1 VYRQRVGAVI
11 HAYHRRVR
19 LRVAGA
25 VGFVFAVV
33 VYVCGVLMDSPS
45 LMAQGALGALGV
57 AMVYVVL
64 GGRGAPSGLRWA
76 LVGCLA
82 AVAAT
87 VGAETYWTSQP
98 SDVGYFAYAPAG
110 QARAALDAL
119 LDESVVRQRWLAL
132 GLLGAAGFAVVAVRQ
147 LPERHDEPRP
157 RHWWLVAVGAG
168 FGLPLAYLA
177 LDAWQTVTFR
187 IALGQGVAGAVADVA
202 AAIWLPVTAAVV
214 ALAAGVLAVR
224 RDAAWPAT
232 VGVFLFAVSAVYAAG
247 NLASSM
253 PLPRK
258 PNVVAPGLLYES
270 SSVALSVSVVDL
282 TWAAFAAAL
291 IVAPVLVAAGCL
303 RSRQGRSQPDP
314 PASTDPV
321 P

>member
-25 VGFVFAVV
+25 AGFVFAVL
-33 VYVCGVLMDSPS
+33 VYVCGVLMDSAS
-45 LMAQGALGALGV
+45 LMGQGALGALGV
-57 AMVYVVL
+57 ATVHVVL

-82 AVAAT
+82 AVAAV
-87 VGAETYWTSQP
+87 VGAATYWTSQP
-98 SDVGYFAYAPAG
+98 FDVGYFAYAPAG
-110 QARAALDAL
+110 QARAALDTL
-119 LDESVVRQRWLAL
+119 LEESVVRQRWLAL
-132 GLLGAAGFAVVAVRQ
+132 GLLVAAGFAVVAVWQ
-147 LPERHDEPRP
+147 LPERRDASRS
-157 RHWWLVAVGAG
+157 RRWWPVAVGVG

-187 IALGQGVAGAVADVA
+187 VALAQGVAAAVADVA
-202 AAIWLPVTAAVV
+202 AAIWLPVAAALA

-224 RDAAWPAT
+224 RAAAWPAI
-232 VGVFLFAVSAVYAAG
+232 VGVFVFAVWAVYPAA

-253 PLPRK
+253 PLPPRE
-258 PNVVAPGLLYES
+258 PNVSAPGLLYGS
-270 SSVALSVSVVDL
+270 SSVAVSVASVSTADL
-282 TWAAFAAAL
+282 AAAAFAAAL

-303 RSRQGRSQPDP
+303 RSIIR
-314 PASTDPV
+314 AA
-321 P
+321 